1 MMMRERIRLLLA
13 VCFYYS
19 GLVRLALWW
28 QQRFGRCLIILNYH
42 RAIGMKLRPQ
52 LLYLRRHYRV
62 MHLEDALREFYTSS
76 SVRDRRIPLVLTF
89 DDGYL
94 DNYIYGWRLAQMLQV
109 PFTVFL
115 IPGYSESGNCFWWLA
130 GAYLVEHTTV
140 DKVTVEGYTYHLA
153 DSAQRRDLVKTID
166 LHLRYAPSVAERE
179 AFLVDM
185 QRALEVSLP
194 CRATRGDKDT
204 ALPLTWAEIRKMEES
219 GWVSFGA
226 HTMHHPVLGYLTDT
240 EEVRREIEVS
250 RHVLEEQL
258 GHSVR
263 LFAYPIG
270 KSEHIGKA
278 GQRLVQSAG
287 YDWAVTTCED
297 VNTARTN
304 PYLLNRL
311 PGDIEQHWLI
321 MASELVGLLGVVSKL
336 RKKR

>member
-1 MMMRERIRLLLA
+1 MMRESIRLLLA
-13 VCFYYS
+13 ACFYYC

-42 RAIGMKLRPQ
+42 RAIGKNLRPQ
-52 LLYLRRHYRV
+52 LLYLHRHYRI

-76 SVRDRRIPLVLTF
+76 SIPDRRIPLVLKF

-94 DNYIYGWRLAQMLQV
+94 DNYTYGWRLAQMLQI
-109 PFTVFL
+109 PFTIFL

-130 GAYLVEHTTV
+130 GTYLVEHTVV
-140 DKVTVEGYTYHLA
+140 DKVTVEGRTYWLT
-153 DSAQRRDLVKTID
+153 DPAQRRDLVKTID
-166 LHLRYAPSVAERE
+166 MHLRYAPSVAERE
-179 AFLVDM
+179 AFLADM
-185 QRALEVSLP
+185 QHALEVSLP
-194 CRATRGDKDT
+194 CRATHGDRDT
-204 ALPLTWAEIRKMEES
+204 ALPLTWSEVREMEES

-226 HTMHHPVLGYLTDT
+226 HTMHHPVLGYLIDA
-240 EEVRREIEVS
+240 EEVRREVEVS

-278 GQRLVQSAG
+278 GLRLVQSAG

-311 PGDIEQHWLI
+311 PGDVEQHWLI
-321 MASELVGLLGVVSKL
+321 MASELVGLLGIVSRL